1 MRSRAFRALGGS
13 PYAAT
18 DPLRSACGFTLVE
31 LVIAIALLGITA
43 ATITFFYTGT
53 VRGYIDTANRQDSVA
68 LARAAIDRID
78 RELREA
84 MPMSVRI
91 SNNCLQFLPVAAS
104 TVYVSVPANS
114 TTVSVMDFPV
124 PAGSGYYAAVY
135 PISAGELYGLTA
147 MQSIGSISAA
157 SGNLRTLILSSGF
170 PAPRAS
176 AGERLYI
183 VGNPVSFC
191 LEAGGQLNRYTSV
204 VSATQALPGSGL
216 VSPAMLADKLVAAQ
230 SSFRYQS
237 GNWQNNA
244 LVTIT
249 LTVQQANNGNAN
261 EQLQLDHEVWLRDVQ

>member
-1 MRSRAFRALGGS
+1 LAG
-13 PYAAT
+13 
-18 DPLRSACGFTLVE
+18 GFTLVE
-31 LVIAIALLGITA
+31 LVIAIALVGITA
-43 ATITFFYTGT
+43 VTISFFYTST

-68 LARAAIDRID
+68 LARATLDRID

-91 SNNCLQFLPVAAS
+91 GNNCLQFLPVVAS
-104 TVYVSVPANS
+104 TVYVSLPANS
-114 TTVSVMDFPV
+114 TTISVMDFSV
-124 PAGSGYYAAVY
+124 PTGSGYYAAVY
-135 PISAGELYGLTA
+135 PVSAGELYGLTA
-147 MQSIGSISAA
+147 MQPIGSIGGA
-157 SGNLRTLILSSGF
+157 SGNLRTLVLSSGF

-191 LEAGGQLNRYTSV
+191 LEASGQLNRYTSAV
-204 VSATQALPGSGL
+204 ASTQALPGSGL
-216 VSPAMLADKLVAAQ
+216 VGPAMLADKLVAAQ

-249 LTVQQANNGNAN
+249 LTIQQANDSNAN
-261 EQLQLDHEVWLRDVQ
+261 EQLQLDHEVWLRNVQ